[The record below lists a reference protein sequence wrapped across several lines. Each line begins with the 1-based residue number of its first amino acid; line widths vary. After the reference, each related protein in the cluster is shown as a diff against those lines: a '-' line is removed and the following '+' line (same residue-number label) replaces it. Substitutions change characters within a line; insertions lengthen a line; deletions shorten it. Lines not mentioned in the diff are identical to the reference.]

1 MTLLR
6 SYVSGAWTEPTD
18 EGRPVLDA
26 VTGEEVARV
35 SSAGIDVAAALD
47 YGRAT
52 GGPAL
57 RELTFHQRAALLK
70 SLGQML
76 REHRPELYALS
87 ARTGATLGD
96 AKFDVDGGIGVLLS
110 YASKAKRELPNDVV
124 LAEGAVEPLGRG
136 GAFVGQHILTSRR
149 GVAVQINA
157 FNFPVWG
164 PLEKFAPAFIAGV
177 PTLVKPATQT
187 AYLTARLVELM
198 IETGLLPPGS
208 LQLVCGSASGLLDHA
223 GEQDLVSFTGSAAT
237 AQHLRA
243 HPAVVS
249 RSVRFNAEADSLNCS
264 ILGPDAHPGT
274 PEFDLY
280 VGQLVTEMTVKAGQ
294 KCTAIRRAFVPAA
307 LAGQVAE
314 AVCDR
319 LAAVVVGNPA
329 EDDVRMGALASLEQR
344 EEVRR
349 SVKALLTAGRLIFGD
364 PDRVEVVGASAE
376 RGAFI
381 APLLLHSDDPG
392 RPEPHQ
398 VEAFGP
404 VSTIIGYDGAA
415 EVIELAARGRG
426 SLAGSVVTADAEFA
440 REVVLGLAPWHGR
453 LLVLDR
459 DDAPESTGHGSP
471 LPMLVHGGPGR
482 AGGGEEMG
490 GMRGVMHHMQRTAIQ
505 ASPRV
510 LSAVTGRWM
519 PGTGRN
525 TAGGHPFRKSLAELR
540 IGDSVVAGPRR
551 VTLAD
556 IEHFADFTGDTFYA
570 HMDEEAARANPF
582 FDGRVAHGYL
592 IVSFAAGLF
601 VQPDPGPVLANYGLE
616 NLRFLTPVYPGDEL
630 TVTLTCKQITPR
642 EDAEHGEVRWD
653 ADVTNQDGKSVATYD
668 VLTLVAKQWPLSA
681 RLGRRDGFG
690 RLGEHLTAVDHDR
703 LPGDVTRLLGGQE
716 QHGVA
721 DVVDAAQMAQRY
733 PRRHRGRVVL
743 AEFGRAFGDNVPRQH
758 RVDRDAAGSQLD
770 RGGPHEAQLS
780 GLARSVVRPARKAGD
795 RAGDGRDEDDP
806 APARA
811 GQGGQ
816 AGLDREDGA
825 LQVDAEYLVEHVLG
839 HVRQPAVREDA
850 RVGAQNVD
858 AAQPLLG
865 DGRHPPA
872 VLPAG
877 HVGLHERDLAGGLGR
892 GVELLGGG
900 PGRVRITAGDEDPR
914 AVAGEHAGNPLAD
927 AAAAAGYHHGA
938 AGDRCEHDGP
948 LSVRAEI

>member
-1 MTLLR
+1 MAALR
-6 SYVSGAWTEPTD
+6 SYVSGTWTGPAD

-26 VTGEEVARV
+26 VTGDEVARV

-47 YGRAT
+47 YGRAI

-57 RELTFHQRAALLK
+57 RELTFHQRAGLLK
-70 SLGQML
+70 SVGLML
-76 REHRPELYALS
+76 REHRSELYALS

-110 YASKAKRELPNDVV
+110 YASKARRELPNDVI
-124 LAEGAVEPLGRG
+124 LAEGAVEPLGKG
-136 GAFVGQHILTSRR
+136 GAFVGQHLLTPLH

-177 PTLVKPATQT
+177 PSLVKPATQT
-187 AYLTARLVELM
+187 AYLTARLVEL
-198 IETGLLPPGS
+198 IVGSGLLPPGA
-208 LQLVCGSASGLLDHA
+208 LQLVCGSASGLLDHV

-237 AQHLRA
+237 AQQLRA
-243 HPAVVS
+243 HPAIVS

-264 ILGPDAHPGT
+264 ILGPDARAGT

-280 VGQLVTEMTVKAGQ
+280 VSQLVTEMTVKAGQ
-294 KCTAIRRAFVPAA
+294 KCTAIRRAFVPAGV
-307 LAGQVAE
+307 AGQVAE
-314 AVCDR
+314 AVRDR

-329 EDDVRMGALASLEQR
+329 ADGVRMGALASLEQR

-349 SVKALLTAGRLIFGD
+349 SVKTLLTAGRLVFGD
-364 PDRVEVVGASAE
+364 PDHVEVVEASAE

-381 APLLLHSDDPG
+381 APLLLSSDDPG

-404 VSTIIGYDGAA
+404 VSTIIGYQDPAD
-415 EVIELAARGRG
+415 VIELAARGRG
-426 SLAGSVVTADAEFA
+426 SMVGSVVTADAEFA

-459 DDAPESTGHGSP
+459 DDAAESTGHGSP
-471 LPMLVHGGPGR
+471 LPVLVHGGPGR

-490 GMRGVMHHMQRTAIQ
+490 GLRGVLHHMQRTAVQ

-510 LSAVTGRWM
+510 LSAVTARWIR
-519 PGTGRN
+519 GAERN

-540 IGDSVVAGPRR
+540 IGDTVVAGPRR

-556 IEHFADFTGDTFYA
+556 IEHFAEFTGDTFYA

-642 EDAEHGEVRWD
+642 EDAEYGEVRWD
-653 ADVTNQDGKSVATYD
+653 ADVTKQDGTSVATYD
-668 VLTLVAKQWPLSA
+668 VLTLVAKRWP
-681 RLGRRDGFG
+681 
-690 RLGEHLTAVDHDR
+690 
-703 LPGDVTRLLGGQE
+703 
-716 QHGVA
+716 
-721 DVVDAAQMAQRY
+721 
-733 PRRHRGRVVL
+733 
-743 AEFGRAFGDNVPRQH
+743 
-758 RVDRDAAGSQLD
+758 
-770 RGGPHEAQLS
+770 
-780 GLARSVVRPARKAGD
+780 
-795 RAGDGRDEDDP
+795 
-806 APARA
+806 
-811 GQGGQ
+811 
-816 AGLDREDGA
+816 
-825 LQVDAEYLVEHVLG
+825 
-839 HVRQPAVREDA
+839 
-850 RVGAQNVD
+850 
-858 AAQPLLG
+858 
-865 DGRHPPA
+865 PPA
-872 VLPAG
+872 VLQG
-877 HVGLHERDLAGGLGR
+877 
-892 GVELLGGG
+892 
-900 PGRVRITAGDEDPR
+900 
-914 AVAGEHAGNPLAD
+914 
-927 AAAAAGYHHGA
+927 
-938 AGDRCEHDGP
+938 C
-948 LSVRAEI
+948 